1 MLKISVFIIMHIE
14 RIRYVENSRSADP
27 PDCVDITEACTQSA
41 RRI

>member
-14 RIRYVENSRSADP
+14 RIRYMENSRSADP
-27 PDCVDITEACTQSA
+27 TDCDITEACTQSA